1 MASGSQGCLRSPSDD
16 FCKSQILWVLEEF
29 LEAKRHGVEPSIPR
43 KRARDPPE
51 AEFKNKE
58 EQIIKRW
65 EKPPRLGCRDMVCHG
80 RYMFVTCS

>member
-1 MASGSQGCLRSPSDD
+1 M
-16 FCKSQILWVLEEF
+16 
-29 LEAKRHGVEPSIPR
+29 EAKRHGVEPSIPR

-65 EKPPRLGCRDMVCHG
+65 EKPPRLAGRDMVCHG
-80 RYMFVTCS
+80 VTCSLHVRYMFVTWS